1 MWRSSVANSSP
12 RVLSSPR
19 SPQRAAAVCS
29 MTSTVSPRGQARCT
43 LTAST
48 HGSVWIARAHRRE
61 IHRQQPRAVHLRSSP
76 TRSTSP
82 GATRWKRPSTATDS
96 IG

>member
-1 MWRSSVANSSP
+1 MWRSSEANSSP

-29 MTSTVSPRGQARCT
+29 TTSTVSPRGQARCT

-48 HGSVWIARAHRRE
+48 HGSVWIARRTAARSTDSN
-61 IHRQQPRAVHLRSSP
+61 PAPCSRALT
-76 TRSTSP
+76 TRSTST
-82 GATRWKRPSTATDS
+82 GATRWKLPVTATVS